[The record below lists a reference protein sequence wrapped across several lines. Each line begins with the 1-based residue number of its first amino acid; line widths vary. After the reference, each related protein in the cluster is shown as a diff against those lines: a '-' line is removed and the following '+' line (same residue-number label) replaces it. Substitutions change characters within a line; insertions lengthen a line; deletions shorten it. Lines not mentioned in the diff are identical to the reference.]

1 MAKEKSLGDL
11 VRRQASLVNE
21 TLGHTRNAQQ
31 KMAEFKKTARN
42 LAADLHRVSD
52 DVHDHLIMAQSTD
65 RMFAYI
71 NDAIMWLE
79 HLAFDL
85 EIGTGPLASGRLP
98 SNLWPPKIIDH
109 MLEVV
114 HQQLP
119 EGWDTTRDG
128 KGRSVW
134 AVYRDARVMTASDNG
149 RLRLFVQIPVYDRTQ
164 KFTLYRVQHLP
175 IRTSDVTAV
184 TWPALP
190 DYLAVAIDAQ
200 SFVELSRHE
209 VDQCHGGNAEICHFH
224 GGMAK
229 RNRPLTCAMT
239 LFLDDA
245 QPETIKQQCRP
256 KKIPWNGSQTVYLG
270 NQQWALSD
278 KVSTEITMACHTVK
292 GRPTHHILRLPVS
305 GVFKLQLGC
314 TGHTAE
320 WLFPASNIGIST
332 FSDNNVDWTPR
343 QNALPQWKEGPCRR
357 EEAPGG
363 PQRQAKEETYTNA
376 DALIK
381 QQRRLWK
388 KSTNGCRLRP

>member
-1 MAKEKSLGDL
+1 
-11 VRRQASLVNE
+11 
-21 TLGHTRNAQQ
+21 
-31 KMAEFKKTARN
+31 
-42 LAADLHRVSD
+42 
-52 DVHDHLIMAQSTD
+52 
-65 RMFAYI
+65 
-71 NDAIMWLE
+71 
-79 HLAFDL
+79 
-85 EIGTGPLASGRLP
+85 
-98 SNLWPPKIIDH
+98 
-109 MLEVV
+109 
-114 HQQLP
+114 
-119 EGWDTTRDG
+119 
-128 KGRSVW
+128 
-134 AVYRDARVMTASDNG
+134 MTASENG

-164 KFTLYRVQHLP
+164 KFTLYRVHHLP
-175 IRTSDVTAV
+175 VRTSDVTAV
-184 TWPALP
+184 TWSALP

-209 VDQCHGGNAEICHFH
+209 VDQCHGGNAEVCHFH

-245 QPETIKQQCRP
+245 QPETIKQRCRP
-256 KKIPWNGSQTVYLG
+256 QKIPWNGSQTVYLG

-320 WLFPASNIGIST
+320 WLFPASNIGTAT

-343 QNALPQWKEGPCRR
+343 QNALPQWKEGPRRR
-357 EEAPGG
+357 EEAPDT
-363 PQRQAKEETYTNA
+363 PQRQAKEETDTNA

-381 QQRRLWK
+381 QQTAIMEEIDEWLSTPTSTTSFWQRFGTMTAGSVGPIMIFVLSLYFYRRLRQLEL
-388 KSTNGCRLRP
+388 RLQQHEEAGLETVNTEPPSSPEGAMAEVH